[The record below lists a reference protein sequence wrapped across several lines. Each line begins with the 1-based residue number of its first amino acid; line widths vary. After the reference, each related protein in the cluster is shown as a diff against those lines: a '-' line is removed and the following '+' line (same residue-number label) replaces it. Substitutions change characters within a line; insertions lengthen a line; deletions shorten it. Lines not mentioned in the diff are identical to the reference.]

1 MELQNLVAA
10 NLANHP
16 RKRQNTDQAETAYY
30 RSHDIRISSRLRPIA
45 SIAKGAGMA
54 LVAMLAV
61 HD

>member
-10 NLANHP
+10 NLIQHP

-30 RSHDIRISSRLRPIA
+30 RRCDMRVSSRLRPIA
-45 SIAKGAGMA
+45 SITKGAGIA
-54 LVAMLAV
+54 LVAMLAM